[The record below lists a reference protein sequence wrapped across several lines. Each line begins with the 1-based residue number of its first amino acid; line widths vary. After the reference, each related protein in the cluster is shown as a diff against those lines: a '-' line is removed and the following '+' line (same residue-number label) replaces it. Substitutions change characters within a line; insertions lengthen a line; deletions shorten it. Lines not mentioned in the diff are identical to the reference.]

1 MYCNCS
7 THNISS
13 GLLVIGNRLYSVL
26 GGILQVAVGNGI
38 KNTPVIEFATGADLL
53 YPFLILL
60 TGGQRLHILTI
71 RFICNAVYILS
82 PVPIRG
88 MTVIPM
94 QKVYVPDS
102 RPAAEL
108 RI

>member
-1 MYCNCS
+1 ML
-7 THNISS
+7 I
-13 GLLVIGNRLYSVL
+13 IGNRLYSVL

-38 KNTPVIEFATGADLL
+38 KNTPVIEFATRADLL

-71 RFICNAVYILS
+71 RLICNAVYILS
-82 PVPIRG
+82 SVPIRG
-88 MTVIPM
+88 MTVISM

-108 RI
+108 RIL

>member
-1 MYCNCS
+1 M
-7 THNISS
+7 
-13 GLLVIGNRLYSVL
+13 LVIGNRLYSVL

-38 KNTPVIEFATGADLL
+38 ENAPVIEFATGADLL

-60 TGGQRLHILTI
+60 TGGQRLHVLTI

-108 RI
+108 RIL

>member
-1 MYCNCS
+1 
-7 THNISS
+7 
-13 GLLVIGNRLYSVL
+13 LLVIGNRLYSVL

-82 PVPIRG
+82 PVPIEG
-88 MTVIPM
+88 TAVILM
-94 QKVYVPDS
+94 QKVYVPNS
-102 RPAAEL
+102 EVRGSTPFSVG
-108 RI
+108 IPSPHPI